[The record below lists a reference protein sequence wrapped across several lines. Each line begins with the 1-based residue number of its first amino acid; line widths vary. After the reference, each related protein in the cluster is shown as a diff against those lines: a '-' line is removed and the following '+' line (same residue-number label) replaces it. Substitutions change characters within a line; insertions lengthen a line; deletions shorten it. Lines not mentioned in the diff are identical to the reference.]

1 MLNSHQILAG
11 ARTKGGI
18 QTYVNADYATAPT
31 VALSGSTFTF
41 TGAIEFD
48 GETYNLA
55 SYPFVAT
62 TLTSLLVD
70 GSYTLSAVP
79 AYTEPAD
86 RATAEGLGLNY
97 YVDTNGMG
105 DSLVHYFLPSALE
118 ASVTTAGGYDNLY
131 KLMAMGSATNAQ
143 VQLVNSYSDAVERL
157 SDPRYVGKLFDPT
170 GVAYVLTRNYAQNN
184 SSKTDALVEVVASR
198 KGQLSKLLKVIPSPE
213 FWDIN
218 NSRQAILDI
227 YTETFF
233 NMITTGGFGKE
244 RKVKLYGRDDDMMSI
259 LRSIHGNWAIPH
271 SKAEFEGRFLAVT
284 LS

>member
-1 MLNSHQILAG
+1 MSKHSLIQFTPTTLEDAAKRWEAIAG
-11 ARTKGGI
+11 EDAFDIEVSGVFEWAKGHI
-18 QTYVNADYATAPT
+18 SQT
-31 VALSGSTFTF
+31 
-41 TGAIEFD
+41 D
-48 GETYNLA
+48 GDSMAYNLW
-55 SYPFVAT
+55 
-62 TLTSLLVD
+62 
-70 GSYTLSAVP
+70 
-79 AYTEPAD
+79 
-86 RATAEGLGLNY
+86 N
-97 YVDTNGMG
+97 N
-105 DSLVHYFLPSALE
+105 
-118 ASVTTAGGYDNLY
+118 
-131 KLMAMGSATNAQ
+131 
-143 VQLVNSYSDAVERL
+143 DA
-157 SDPRYVGKLFDPT
+157 
-170 GVAYVLTRNYAQNN
+170 
-184 SSKTDALVEVVASR
+184 SKTDALVEVVASR